1 MFYQDN
7 HIENSHLVAAKLIG
21 WYQQHHRDLPWRHSN
36 NPYQIWLSEIILQQ
50 TRVQQGLPYY
60 QRFIAA
66 FPTVQELA
74 AAPEQEVLRLWQ
86 GLGYYNRARNLHAC
100 ARQVV
105 EQHGGQF
112 PQSYESLQ
120 KLPGIGKYTAAA
132 IVSFAFKKAV
142 PVVDGN
148 VYRVLAR
155 LYGETTD
162 IARPEA
168 FKTFFK
174 IAEQLI
180 DHQQPDIFNQSIMEF
195 GALHCTPLKPL
206 CLYCPLQQQ
215 CWAFAH
221 SQQEALPVKSK
232 KAAVRFRYFHY
243 LVLASADGKL
253 LLRPRP
259 AGDIWQGLFDFY
271 LVEADG
277 LQEEPEAL
285 EDPLIQE
292 VMRLQPVYDVSPAYS
307 HQLTHQR
314 LHVRFFHFNL
324 STRQIKKL
332 AIPPE
337 FALFSASEV
346 DQIPK
351 PVLIQNYLKDVRF

>member
-1 MFYQDN
+1 M
-7 HIENSHLVAAKLIG
+7 VAAKLID
-21 WYQQHHRDLPWRHSN
+21 WYLRNHRDLPWRQSRD
-36 NPYQIWLSEIILQQ
+36 PYRIWLSEIILQQ

-60 QRFIAA
+60 QRFIEAY
-66 FPTVQELA
+66 PSVQALA

-86 GLGYYNRARNLHAC
+86 GLGYYRRARNLHAC

-105 EQHGGQF
+105 EQHSGIF
-112 PQSYESLQ
+112 PQSYEVLQ

-132 IVSFAFKKAV
+132 IASFAFQKAV

-162 IARPEA
+162 IASPGA
-168 FKTFFK
+168 FKVFFN
-174 IAEQLI
+174 IGEQLI
-180 DHQQPDIFNQSIMEF
+180 DRQQPDTFNQAIMEF

-221 SQQEALPVKSK
+221 SQQHVLPVKSK

-243 LVLASADGKL
+243 LVIVSADGKML
-253 LLRPRP
+253 MRARP
-259 AGDIWQGLFDFY
+259 AGDIWQGLYDFY
-271 LVEADG
+271 LLESA
-277 LQEEPEAL
+277 LTLHEEPEAL
-285 EDPLIQE
+285 EEDPLLQE
-292 VMRLQPVYDVSPAYS
+292 LLRLQPMYEASPAYS

-314 LHVRFFHFNL
+314 LHVRFFLF
-324 STRQIKKL
+324 KL
-332 AIPPE
+332 AEKQLRKLVFPPE
-337 FALFSASEV
+337 FVWFSPSEAE
-346 DQIPK
+346 QIPK

>member
-1 MFYQDN
+1 M
-7 HIENSHLVAAKLIG
+7 VAAKLID
-21 WYQQHHRDLPWRHSN
+21 WYLRNHRDLPWRQSTD
-36 NPYQIWLSEIILQQ
+36 PYRIWLSEIILQQ

-60 QRFIAA
+60 QRFISA

-74 AAPEQEVLRLWQ
+74 AAPGQEVLRLWQ
-86 GLGYYNRARNLHAC
+86 GLGYYSRARNLHAC

-105 EQHGGQF
+105 EQHGGIF
-112 PQSYESLQ
+112 PQSYEALQ

-162 IARPEA
+162 IASPGA
-168 FKTFFK
+168 FKVFFS
-174 IAEQLI
+174 IGEQII
-180 DHQQPDIFNQSIMEF
+180 DRQQPDTFNQAIMEF

-215 CWAFAH
+215 CHAFAY
-221 SQQEALPVKSK
+221 SQQDILPVKSK
-232 KAAVRFRYFHY
+232 KAAVRFRYLHY
-243 LVLASADGKL
+243 LVVASAAGKL
-253 LLRPRP
+253 LMSARP
-259 AGDIWQGLFDFY
+259 AGDIWQGLYDFY
-271 LVEADG
+271 LLEADA
-277 LQEEPEAL
+277 LQEEPDAL
-285 EDPLIQE
+285 PEDVLLQE
-292 VMRLQPVYDVSPAYS
+292 LLRLQPGYEASPAYS

-314 LHVRFFHFNL
+314 LHVRFFRFNL
-324 STRQIKKL
+324 TEKQEKKL
-332 AIPPE
+332 VIPPE
-337 FALFSASEV
+337 FAWFSPSEV